1 MRRSELRCLLALLV
15 FATTPALADWKQDY
29 ARGLE
34 AAKDGR
40 WDDVDRYMSSAMADN
55 AQPAKRVRL
64 YGQRFETY
72 APQHYAGLAA
82 LRLGNCGKAL
92 SLWSQGVNAS
102 IVSADSAL
110 ADEES
115 QGRVECS
122 SRLVRNG
129 ETPKSETPPVVV
141 KETPRP
147 EPIPQPTPP
156 RPTPT
161 PVPTP
166 PPRPVVQEPPPTR
179 PPVAET
185 TAASSVSAQ
194 ILRPLLDAYLSGRYA
209 DVIKLSNQV
218 PPTPRLRWHM
228 LTLRAA
234 AAYNLSQLGQSADA
248 VGIARS
254 AADQARSAEP
264 SLKPD
269 AEYFSPK
276 FIRFFS
282 GR

>member
-1 MRRSELRCLLALLV
+1 MQRSEWRYVLALLV
-15 FATTPALADWKQDY
+15 FTATPALADWKQDY

-40 WDDVDRYMSSAMADN
+40 WEDVDRYMNSALAGN
-55 AQPAKRVRL
+55 AEPAKRVRL

-72 APQHYAGLAA
+72 APQHFAGLAA

-92 SLWSQGVNAS
+92 SLWSQGGNAS
-102 IVSADSAL
+102 IVSADSTL
-110 ADEES
+110 ANEES

-129 ETPKSETPPVVV
+129 ETLKSENPPVIV

-147 EPIPQPTPP
+147 APIPQPP

-161 PVPTP
+161 PIPIPTP
-166 PPRPVVQEPPPTR
+166 PPRPVAQEQPPTR
-179 PPVAET
+179 PPIVET
-185 TAASSVSAQ
+185 SAPTSVSAQ
-194 ILRPLLDAYLSGRYA
+194 ILRPLVDAYLSGRYN
-209 DVIKLSNQV
+209 DVLKLSNQV
-218 PPTPRLRWHM
+218 PPAPRLRWHM

-248 VGIARS
+248 AGIART

-269 AEYFSPK
+269 SEYFSPK
-276 FIRFFS
+276 FIRFF
-282 GR
+282 GAR

>member
-1 MRRSELRCLLALLV
+1 MRRSELRCVLALLV

-55 AQPAKRVRL
+55 AEPAKRVRL
-64 YGQRFETY
+64 YGQRYETY

-102 IVSADSAL
+102 IIGADPTL
-110 ADEES
+110 ANEES

-129 ETPKSETPPVVV
+129 DTPKSESPPEVV
-141 KETPRP
+141 KEAPRP
-147 EPIPQPTPP
+147 APIPQPTPP
-156 RPTPT
+156 KPA
-161 PVPTP
+161 PTP
-166 PPRPVVQEPPPTR
+166 PPRPVAQDPPPTR
-179 PPVAET
+179 PPVSET
-185 TAASSVSAQ
+185 RAASSIAAQ
-194 ILRPLLDAYLSGRYA
+194 ILRPLLDAYLSGRYS
-209 DVIKLSNQV
+209 DVLKLSNQI

-248 VGIARS
+248 AGIARA
-254 AADQARSAEP
+254 AADQARNAEP

-276 FIRFFS
+276 FVRFYN

>member
-1 MRRSELRCLLALLV
+1 MRRSEWRCVIGLLV

-40 WDDVDRYMSSAMADN
+40 WEDVDRYMNSALAGN
-55 AQPAKRVRL
+55 AEPAKRVRL
-64 YGQRFETY
+64 YGQRYETY
-72 APQHYAGLAA
+72 APQHFAGLAA

-92 SLWSQGVNAS
+92 SLWSQGGNAS
-102 IVSADSAL
+102 IISADSTL
-110 ADEES
+110 ANEES

-129 ETPKSETPPVVV
+129 ETPKTETPPVVV
-141 KETPRP
+141 KETPP
-147 EPIPQPTPP
+147 PAPIPQPSP
-156 RPTPT
+156 
-161 PVPTP
+161 PTP
-166 PPRPVVQEPPPTR
+166 PPRPVVQEQPASR
-179 PPVAET
+179 PPIVE
-185 TAASSVSAQ
+185 TAAPTSISAQ
-194 ILRPLLDAYLSGRYA
+194 ILRPLVDAYLSGRYN
-209 DVIKLSNQV
+209 DVLKLSNQV

-228 LTLRAA
+228 LILRAA
-234 AAYNLSQLGQSADA
+234 AAYNLSQLGQSENAA
-248 VGIARS
+248 GIART

-276 FIRFFS
+276 FIRFFN

>member
-1 MRRSELRCLLALLV
+1 MRRSELRWMLALLV
-15 FATTPALADWKQDY
+15 VATTPALADWKQDY

-40 WDDVDRYMSSAMADN
+40 WDDVDRYMNSALAGN
-55 AQPAKRVRL
+55 AEPAKRVRL
-64 YGQRFETY
+64 YGQRYETY
-72 APQHYAGLAA
+72 APQHFAGLAA

-92 SLWSQGVNAS
+92 SFWSQGGNAS
-102 IVSADSAL
+102 IISSDSTL
-110 ADEES
+110 ANEES

-129 ETPKSETPPVVV
+129 ETPKTETPPVAV

-147 EPIPQPTPP
+147 APIPQPPP
-156 RPTPT
+156 PIPAPT
-161 PVPTP
+161 PTP

-179 PPVAET
+179 PPVVET
-185 TAASSVSAQ
+185 SAPSSVSAQ
-194 ILRPLLDAYLSGRYA
+194 ILRPLVDAYLSGRYN
-209 DVIKLSNQV
+209 DVLKLSNQV

-234 AAYNLSQLGQSADA
+234 AAYNLSQLGQSANA
-248 VGIARS
+248 AGIARS

>member
-40 WDDVDRYMSSAMADN
+40 WDDVDRYMSSALSGN
-55 AQPAKRVRL
+55 AEPAKRVRL
-64 YGQRFETY
+64 YGQRYETY

-82 LRLGNCGKAL
+82 LRLGNCSKAL
-92 SLWSQGVNAS
+92 SLWSQGGNAS
-102 IVSADSAL
+102 IVGSDSTL

-129 ETPKSETPPVVV
+129 ETPKIETPPVVV

-147 EPIPQPTPP
+147 IPVPQQPPPTPP
-156 RPTPT
+156 S
-161 PVPTP
+161 
-166 PPRPVVQEPPPTR
+166 RPVVQEPPPTR
-179 PPVAET
+179 PPVVEIS
-185 TAASSVSAQ
+185 ASPSVSAQ
-194 ILRPLLDAYLSGRYA
+194 ILRPLVDAYLSGRYA

-228 LTLRAA
+228 LTLRSA

-248 VGIARS
+248 ADIARK
-254 AADQARSAEP
+254 AADQARNTDPA
-264 SLKPD
+264 LKPD

-276 FIRFFS
+276 FIRFFA